1 MLTIDGITVR
11 LGGRAILERASAT
24 IPQGAR
30 VGLIGRN
37 GAGKSTLM
45 KALIGQIDPDE
56 GQIGK
61 PTRARIGYIAQ
72 EAPDGSITPEEAVLA
87 AGGLLERAG
96 IAGPAY
102 TGSMIDNVEING
114 PYIVVAPGFAFA
126 HARPSEAVHRTGM
139 SWVRLARPVAF
150 GHKTNDP
157 VSLVVALAATD
168 DGAHATA
175 MAELAKVVGNPDK
188 RAALDAAA
196 RPADVLG
203 ILGGTP
209 ATAQSAAPAKTTNLI
224 LTVCGNGLGT
234 SLFLKNTLE
243 QVLGT
248 WGWAPFITVE
258 ATDTISAKGRAKE
271 ADLIMTSGEIAKTL
285 GDVGVPV
292 KVIEN
297 FTSTREIDAALRD
310 SYDV

>member
-1 MLTIDGITVR
+1 MAGLSGLLNEDCVA
-11 LGGRAILERASAT
+11 LDVSAAT
-24 IPQGAR
+24 W
-30 VGLIGRN
+30 
-37 GAGKSTLM
+37 
-45 KALIGQIDPDE
+45 
-56 GQIGK
+56 
-61 PTRARIGYIAQ
+61 
-72 EAPDGSITPEEAVLA
+72 EEAVLA
-87 AGGLLERAG
+87 AGGLLEKAG

-102 TGSMIDNVEING
+102 TGSMIDNVETNG

-126 HARPSEAVHRTGM
+126 HARPSAAVHRTGM
-139 SWVRLARPVAF
+139 SWVRLENPVAF

-157 VSLVVALAATD
+157 VNLVVALAAAD
-168 DGAHATA
+168 DGAHAKA
-175 MAELAKVVGNPDK
+175 MAELARIIGNAEK
-188 RAALDAAA
+188 RAALDTAAT
-196 RPADVLG
+196 PAEVLG
-203 ILGGTP
+203 ILGLGDATTP
-209 ATAQSAAPAKTTNLI
+209 TSAAGNSSRNTNLI

-292 KVIEN
+292 KVIGN

>member
-1 MLTIDGITVR
+1 MSGLTGLLTEDCIAVDVD
-11 LGGRAILERASAT
+11 AAT
-24 IPQGAR
+24 W
-30 VGLIGRN
+30 
-37 GAGKSTLM
+37 
-45 KALIGQIDPDE
+45 
-56 GQIGK
+56 
-61 PTRARIGYIAQ
+61 
-72 EAPDGSITPEEAVLA
+72 EEAVLA
-87 AGGLLERAG
+87 AGALLERAG

-102 TGSMIDNVEING
+102 TGAMIDNVEING

-139 SWVRLARPVAF
+139 SWVRLANPVAF

-157 VSLVVALAATD
+157 VDLVVALAATD
-168 DGAHATA
+168 AGAHATA
-175 MAELAKVVGNPDK
+175 MAELAKVIGSPDK
-188 RAALDAAA
+188 RAALGTAAS
-196 RPADVLG
+196 PAAVLG
-203 ILGGTP
+203 ILSGAGAGERP
-209 ATAQSAAPAKTTNLI
+209 VSTARTSNLI

-243 QVLGT
+243 QVLGA

-258 ATDTISAKGRAKE
+258 ATDTISAKGRAKD

-292 KVIEN
+292 KVIGN

>member
-1 MLTIDGITVR
+1 MSGLAGLLSEDCVA
-11 LGGRAILERASAT
+11 LDVDAAT
-24 IPQGAR
+24 W
-30 VGLIGRN
+30 
-37 GAGKSTLM
+37 
-45 KALIGQIDPDE
+45 
-56 GQIGK
+56 
-61 PTRARIGYIAQ
+61 Q
-72 EAPDGSITPEEAVLA
+72 EAILA

-102 TGSMIDNVEING
+102 TGSMIDNVDTNG

-126 HARPSEAVHRTGM
+126 HARPSAAVHRTGM
-139 SWVRLARPVAF
+139 SWIRLANPVAF

-157 VSLVVALAATD
+157 VNLVVALAAAD
-168 DGAHATA
+168 DGAHATS
-175 MAELAKVVGNPDK
+175 MAELAKIIGNADK
-188 RAALDAAA
+188 RAALNAAA
-196 RPADVLG
+196 TPAEVLT
-203 ILGGTP
+203 ILGMG
-209 ATAQSAAPAKTTNLI
+209 AGVAAAPVTAAPSRTTNLI

-292 KVIEN
+292 KVIGN

-310 SYDV
+310 SYDI

>member
-1 MLTIDGITVR
+1 MSGLTGLLAQDCIALDV
-11 LGGRAILERASAT
+11 AAAT
-24 IPQGAR
+24 W
-30 VGLIGRN
+30 
-37 GAGKSTLM
+37 
-45 KALIGQIDPDE
+45 
-56 GQIGK
+56 
-61 PTRARIGYIAQ
+61 
-72 EAPDGSITPEEAVLA
+72 EEAVLA
-87 AGGLLERAG
+87 AGALLEKAG

-102 TGSMIDNVEING
+102 TGSMIDNVQTNG

-126 HARPSEAVHRTGM
+126 HARPSGAVHRTGM
-139 SWVRLARPVAF
+139 SWVRLENPIAF

-168 DGAHATA
+168 DGAHVTA
-175 MAELAKVVGNPDK
+175 MAELAKVLGDKDK
-188 RAALDAAA
+188 RAALDGAAG
-196 RPADVLG
+196 PAEVLA
-203 ILGGTP
+203 ILGGAAVAAGAP
-209 ATAQSAAPAKTTNLI
+209 AAPARANTNLI

-248 WGWAPFITVE
+248 WGWTPFITVE

-285 GDVGVPV
+285 GDLGVPV
-292 KVIEN
+292 KVIDN

>member
-1 MLTIDGITVR
+1 MAGLSGLLAEDCIALDVD
-11 LGGRAILERASAT
+11 AAT
-24 IPQGAR
+24 W
-30 VGLIGRN
+30 
-37 GAGKSTLM
+37 
-45 KALIGQIDPDE
+45 
-56 GQIGK
+56 
-61 PTRARIGYIAQ
+61 
-72 EAPDGSITPEEAVLA
+72 EEAVLA
-87 AGGLLERAG
+87 AGGLLESAG

-102 TGSMIDNVEING
+102 TGSMIDNVQTNG

-139 SWVRLARPVAF
+139 SWVRLAHPVSF

-157 VSLVVALAATD
+157 VDLVVALAATD
-168 DGAHATA
+168 DGAHATS
-175 MAELAKVVGNPDK
+175 MAELAKIVGSPDK
-188 RAALDAAA
+188 RAALNTAATPSA
-196 RPADVLG
+196 VMG
-203 ILGGTP
+203 ILGGLQPTQP
-209 ATAQSAAPAKTTNLI
+209 AAGGGRTSNLI

-243 QVLGT
+243 QVLGS

-292 KVIEN
+292 KVIDN

-310 SYDV
+310 SYDI

>member
-1 MLTIDGITVR
+1 MAGLSGLLNEDCVA
-11 LGGRAILERASAT
+11 LDVPAAT
-24 IPQGAR
+24 W
-30 VGLIGRN
+30 
-37 GAGKSTLM
+37 
-45 KALIGQIDPDE
+45 
-56 GQIGK
+56 
-61 PTRARIGYIAQ
+61 
-72 EAPDGSITPEEAVLA
+72 EEAVLA
-87 AGGLLERAG
+87 AGGLLEKAG

-102 TGSMIDNVEING
+102 TGSMIDNVETNG

-126 HARPSEAVHRTGM
+126 HARPSAAVHRTGM
-139 SWVRLARPVAF
+139 SWVRLATPVAF

-157 VSLVVALAATD
+157 VSLVVALAASD
-168 DGAHATA
+168 DGAHSAA
-175 MAELAKVVGNPDK
+175 MADLAKIIGNTEK

-196 RPADVLG
+196 TPAEVLG
-203 ILGGTP
+203 ILGLVGTASSP
-209 ATAQSAAPAKTTNLI
+209 TATAPAASAARNTNLI

-243 QVLGT
+243 QVLST

-292 KVIEN
+292 KVIGN